1 MQQNQ
6 SSGQAVTRYSNWSK
20 IFISACFLANA
31 AVVGDALLRQ
41 DSLGWSRPMPLAEI
55 ASLAGV
61 VGFAAAFFITFTR
74 PRLGYSLGLVAGL
87 IALPWFLLTELLS
100 YPWANSWIYLN
111 IPETGFPRGMQ
122 ERFLAEIRIASVA
135 LLVIAIICSAMRLLP
150 ARWVFR
156 KTPIKNRTWPAFAVC
171 LAVLSGWFLISVR
184 PYRLP
189 GFIDHDISSDIRILH
204 IQKRGLNFHELSIAT
219 YRDRTFRVTQ
229 TDRHL
234 FQYQF
239 TRSSHSG
246 IMPPETSE
254 INKTVAYSSTLSSIR
269 TPQAKALRQWNAEGW
284 YVRLRNGRVLAFTSE
299 DGTTPPTD
307 VFDLFEALEEVPA
320 PEETTWKERDVCLGF
335 CYDPLAAMGFEFSND
350 RCSTTLDGKAT
361 CH

>member
-6 SSGQAVTRYSNWSK
+6 PSGPRGPQYSNWSR
-20 IFISACFLANA
+20 IFLSACFLANA
-31 AVVGDALLRQ
+31 ALVGDALFRQ
-41 DSLGWSRPMPLAEI
+41 DSLGWLRPQPLAEM

-61 VGFAAAFFITFTR
+61 VGFVAAFFITFR
-74 PRLGYSLGLVAGL
+74 HPRLGYSMGLFAGL
-87 IALPWFLLTELLS
+87 IALPWFLITEFLS
-100 YPWANSWIYLN
+100 YPWANCWIYLN
-111 IPETGFPRGMQ
+111 IPETGFPPGMQ

-156 KTPIKNRTWPAFAVC
+156 KTPINNRTWPAFAVC
-171 LAVLSGWFLISVR
+171 LVVLSGWFLVSVT

-189 GFIDHDISSDIRILH
+189 GFIDHDISPDIRILH
-204 IQKRGLNFHELSIAT
+204 IQKRGLRFHELGMAA
-219 YRDRTFRVTQ
+219 YRDGEFRV
-229 TDRHL
+229 DRIDRRL

-239 TRSSHSG
+239 ARRSHSG

-254 INKTVAYSSTLSSIR
+254 ITKTVAYSNKLSSIR
-269 TPQAKALRQWNAEGW
+269 TPQTKALRRWNAEGW

-299 DGTTPPTD
+299 DGATPPTD
-307 VFDLFEALEEVPA
+307 VVDLFEALEKVPA
-320 PEETTWKERDVCLGF
+320 PEETMRKERDVCLGF

-350 RCSTTLDGKAT
+350 RCSTALDGKVT